1 MSSNYV
7 LFIMAFV
14 SLIAIINVIYI
25 NNLKKRLKIE
35 LESQRFVNRSIVEL
49 ISGISTS
56 VKHLYAL
63 TDISLEKEKELID
76 KDLADKYSRS
86 QTDFFKTVEKNIGLI
101 QEILSRPVTLDDCSC
116 ECETGRDNCSDC
128 EASFTERARQ
138 MSEEDDVKQESKQE
152 VDVNKAEE
160 TKTCVAQDTKNEAA
174 EPCTEC
180 EHTDAVSEPKE
191 EKCEM
196 LAKVKEAL
204 AKKSRVSEQSDGNER
219 SEANVKFDGVIYPV
233 TSKEFFEVLGSN
245 LPKKEILPYITDF
258 IEKTVALQK
267 NKVVIADHIAA
278 YLALRAHDISDAQNL
293 GDQRDVVL
301 KTYNRLLGFM
311 YSVSSNKII
320 SHSTDKSMKLKTAIH
335 KQYRYSYRLVFK
347 AK

>member
-7 LFIMAFV
+7 LFVMAFV

-56 VKHLYAL
+56 VKHLHAL
-63 TDISLEKEKELID
+63 VDISLEKEKELID
-76 KDLADKYSRS
+76 KDLTDKYSRS
-86 QTDFFKTVEKNIGLI
+86 QTDFFKTVEKNIELI
-101 QEILSRPVTLDDCSC
+101 QEILSRPVTLDECSC
-116 ECETGRDNCSDC
+116 GCETERDNCSDC

-138 MSEEDDVKQESKQE
+138 MSEEEDVKQESKQE
-152 VDVNKAEE
+152 VDVNKVEE
-160 TKTCVAQDTKNEAA
+160 SNICAVQETKNETA
-174 EPCTEC
+174 EPCAEC
-180 EHTDAVSEPKE
+180 NHTDVASEPKIE
-191 EKCEM
+191 EKCEEPVKAEEAP
-196 LAKVKEAL
+196 AKE
-204 AKKSRVSEQSDGNER
+204 SGP
-219 SEANVKFDGVIYPV
+219 VKFDGVTYPV
-233 TSKEFFEVLGSN
+233 APKEFFEVLGSN
-245 LPKKEILPYITDF
+245 LPKKEILPYITEF

-267 NKVVIADHIAA
+267 NKGVVADHIAA
-278 YLALRAHDISDAQNL
+278 YLALRVHDISDVENM
-293 GDQRDVVL
+293 GDQRDAVL

-311 YSVSSNKII
+311 YSVSSNKI
-320 SHSTDKSMKLKTAIH
+320 SHSTDKSIKLKTAIH

>member
-7 LFIMAFV
+7 LFVMAFV

-56 VKHLYAL
+56 VKHLHAL
-63 TDISLEKEKELID
+63 IDISLEKEKELID
-76 KDLADKYSRS
+76 KDLTDKYSRS
-86 QTDFFKTVEKNIGLI
+86 QTDFFKTVEKNIELI

-116 ECETGRDNCSDC
+116 ECETERDNCSDC

-152 VDVNKAEE
+152 VDVNKGEE
-160 TKTCVAQDTKNEAA
+160 TKTCVVQETKNEDTPACA
-174 EPCTEC
+174 EC
-180 EHTDAVSEPKE
+180 EHTNTVSEPKIE
-191 EKCEM
+191 EKCEEP
-196 LAKVKEAL
+196 VKAEEATTQE
-204 AKKSRVSEQSDGNER
+204 SGS
-219 SEANVKFDGVIYPV
+219 VKFDGVIYPV
-233 TSKEFFEVLGSN
+233 THKEFFEVLGSN
-245 LPKKEILPYITDF
+245 LPKKEILPYITEF

-267 NKVVIADHIAA
+267 NKGVVADHIAA
-278 YLALRAHDISDAQNL
+278 YLALRVHDISDVENM
-293 GDQRDVVL
+293 GDQRDAVL

-311 YSVSSNKII
+311 YSVSSNKI

>member
-7 LFIMAFV
+7 LFVMAFV

-56 VKHLYAL
+56 VKHLHAL
-63 TDISLEKEKELID
+63 VDISLEKEKELID
-76 KDLADKYSRS
+76 KDLTDKYSRS
-86 QTDFFKTVEKNIGLI
+86 QTDFFKTVEKNIELI
-101 QEILSRPVTLDDCSC
+101 QEILSRPVTLDECSC
-116 ECETGRDNCSDC
+116 ECETERDDCSDC

-138 MSEEDDVKQESKQE
+138 MSEEEDVKQEAKQE
-152 VDVNKAEE
+152 IDINTAEE
-160 TKTCVAQDTKNEAA
+160 TKTCVAQETKNEVA
-174 EPCTEC
+174 EPCAEC
-180 EHTDAVSEPKE
+180 KHKDIASEPKIE
-191 EKCEM
+191 EKCKSPVKAEK
-196 LAKVKEAL
+196 APVKE
-204 AKKSRVSEQSDGNER
+204 SEP
-219 SEANVKFDGVIYPV
+219 VKFDGVTYPV
-233 TSKEFFEVLGSN
+233 APKEFFEVLGSN
-245 LPKKEILPYITDF
+245 LPKKEILPYITEF

-267 NKVVIADHIAA
+267 NKGVVADHIAA
-278 YLALRAHDISDAQNL
+278 YLALRVHGISDVENM
-293 GDQRDVVL
+293 GDQRDAVL

-311 YSVSSNKII
+311 YSVSSNKI
-320 SHSTDKSMKLKTAIH
+320 SHSTDKSIKLKTAIH

>member
-7 LFIMAFV
+7 LFVMAFV

-56 VKHLYAL
+56 VKHLHAL
-63 TDISLEKEKELID
+63 IDISLEKEKELID
-76 KDLADKYSRS
+76 KDLTDKYSRS
-86 QTDFFKTVEKNIGLI
+86 QTDFFKTVEKNIELI
-101 QEILSRPVTLDDCSC
+101 QEILSRPVTLDEYSC
-116 ECETGRDNCSDC
+116 ECETERDNCSDC

-152 VDVNKAEE
+152 VDVNKAGEANICAVQE
-160 TKTCVAQDTKNEAA
+160 TKNKAA
-174 EPCTEC
+174 ESCVEC
-180 EHTDAVSEPKE
+180 NHTDVASEPKIE
-191 EKCEM
+191 EKCEEPVKTEEAP
-196 LAKVKEAL
+196 AKE
-204 AKKSRVSEQSDGNER
+204 SDL
-219 SEANVKFDGVIYPV
+219 VKFDGVIYPV
-233 TSKEFFEVLGSN
+233 AHKEFFEVLGSN
-245 LPKKEILPYITDF
+245 LPKKEILPYITEF

-267 NKVVIADHIAA
+267 NKGVVADHIAA
-278 YLALRAHDISDAQNL
+278 YLALRVHDISDVENM
-293 GDQRDVVL
+293 GDQRDAVL

-311 YSVSSNKII
+311 YSVSSNKI

>member
-7 LFIMAFV
+7 LFVMAFV

-56 VKHLYAL
+56 VKHLHAL
-63 TDISLEKEKELID
+63 IDISLEKEKELID
-76 KDLADKYSRS
+76 KDLTDKYSRS
-86 QTDFFKTVEKNIGLI
+86 QTDFFKTVEKNIELI

-116 ECETGRDNCSDC
+116 ECETERDNRSDC

-152 VDVNKAEE
+152 VDVDKGEE
-160 TKTCVAQDTKNEAA
+160 TKTCVAQETKNEDAPA
-174 EPCTEC
+174 CAEC
-180 EHTDAVSEPKE
+180 EHTNTVSEPKIE
-191 EKCEM
+191 EKCEEPVKSEEAP
-196 LAKVKEAL
+196 AKE
-204 AKKSRVSEQSDGNER
+204 SGP
-219 SEANVKFDGVIYPV
+219 VKFDGIIYPV
-233 TSKEFFEVLGSN
+233 THKEFFEVLGSN
-245 LPKKEILPYITDF
+245 LPKKEILPYITEF

-267 NKVVIADHIAA
+267 NKGVVADHIAA
-278 YLALRAHDISDAQNL
+278 YLALRAHDISDVENM
-293 GDQRDVVL
+293 GDQRDAVL

-311 YSVSSNKII
+311 YSVSSNKI